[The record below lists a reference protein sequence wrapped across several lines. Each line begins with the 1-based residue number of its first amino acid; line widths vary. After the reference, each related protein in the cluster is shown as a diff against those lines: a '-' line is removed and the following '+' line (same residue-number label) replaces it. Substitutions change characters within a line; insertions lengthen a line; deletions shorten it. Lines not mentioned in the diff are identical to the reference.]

1 MSDCRWW
8 CEGNWLCWEET
19 SPARCR
25 DRAFDCSS
33 NSRKRRLYDST
44 CQDETI
50 SQDFKDSRMSLH
62 LLAQLGVLHHGV
74 LLVELKAADAI
85 KTFEVEPAA
94 PSDAHS
100 VQDHRRLQ
108 VQLQPTSCYSSAF
121 DCQSRSVS
129 IFLPKAGEYF
139 VRTTL
144 RRICICPPAPPQL
157 PKWRNNWPS
166 SWQAAK
172 HSAQHNNVKW
182 NLARDLNC

>member
-74 LLVELKAADAI
+74 LLVELKAADAV
-85 KTFEVEPAA
+85 KTFEIEPAA

-108 VQLQPTSCYSSAF
+108 VQLQPTSCYSSGF

-129 IFLPKAGEYF
+129 IFCRKPVNILWERLFGAFASVRRPHHNFPNGEIIG
-139 VRTTL
+139 RAPDKRPSTQLSTTM
-144 RRICICPPAPPQL
+144 
-157 PKWRNNWPS
+157 
-166 SWQAAK
+166 
-172 HSAQHNNVKW
+172 
-182 NLARDLNC
+182 